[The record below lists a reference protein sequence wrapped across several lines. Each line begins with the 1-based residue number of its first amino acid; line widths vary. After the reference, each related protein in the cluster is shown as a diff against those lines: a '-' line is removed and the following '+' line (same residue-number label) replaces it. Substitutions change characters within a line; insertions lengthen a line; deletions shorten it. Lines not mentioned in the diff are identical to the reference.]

1 MRIALF
7 GSFYRGFHVL
17 NELLFGPLSRS
28 LTIVGVATD
37 DPACAFVTPQRRVWQ
52 YGYRPEEATMVADLA
67 ERNGIAVY
75 RSRVKTDEFYTLFED
90 HWRPD
95 ICFMST
101 FGQKLNERLFSFPKH
116 GVINLHPSDKS
127 GWPSKYAGS
136 NPFQMMLD
144 DGRDRCVISLHTVDG
159 DFDAGERVAI
169 SEDIYIPPGA
179 TVRDMHM
186 MSSPIAALAVR
197 RYLGDVLSG
206 RRSHAEMAAE

>member
-1 MRIALF
+1 MRVALF

-17 NELLFGPLSRS
+17 HELISGPLASR

-37 DPACAFVTPQRRVWQ
+37 DPEQRYVTPQRRVWQ

-67 ERNGIAVY
+67 ARNGIELY
-75 RSRVKTDEFYTLFED
+75 RAKVKDDAFYDMFEAC
-90 HWRPD
+90 WRPD
-95 ICFMST
+95 VCVMAT
-101 FGQKLNERLFSFPKH
+101 FGQKLNARIFSWPKF
-116 GVINLHPSDKS
+116 GVINLHPSDNR

-144 DGRDRCVISLHTVDG
+144 DGLDKCVISLHMVNE
-159 DFDAGERVAI
+159 DFDAGQRLCV

-186 MSSPIAALAVR
+186 MSSPIAALTVR
-197 RYLGDVLSG
+197 KCLGELLARNQALS
-206 RRSHAEMAAE
+206 A